1 MRDEGMSKINIG
13 QNIFTQTMPVTLL
26 GTKIND
32 KPNFMTLAWVHVLMQ
47 ILHFLQ

>member
-1 MRDEGMSKINIG
+1 MSKINIG

-32 KPNFMTLAWVHVLMQ
+32 KPNS
-47 ILHFLQ
+47 